1 MLSRRMAIGALVAS
15 GAGLTGI
22 GRPMAAPAV
31 DVPALQESWRA
42 AFGSGNG
49 TALDAIYSD
58 RLVYVH
64 SDARIQN
71 KEQLLAP
78 FKSGALKFSTFAG
91 CDTPRM
97 HVYEGAAIVS
107 ACYELKTGSGPA
119 SRHLFMTTW
128 VNEGGRWRIAAQQT
142 TRLPDKP

>member
-1 MLSRRMAIGALVAS
+1 MAMAVVAAV
-15 GAGLTGI
+15 AGLTWSGA
-22 GRPMAAPAV
+22 PMAAPAV
-31 DVPALQESWRA
+31 DVQALQESWRA

-49 TALDAIYSD
+49 VALDAIYSD
-58 RLVYVH
+58 TLVYVH

-91 CDTPRM
+91 CDTPRV
-97 HVYEGAAIVS
+97 HIYESAAIVS
-107 ACYELKTGSGPA
+107 ACYELKGGSGAA

>member
-1 MLSRRMAIGALVAS
+1 MLSRRAVMAMVVCAVGMAWS
-15 GAGLTGI
+15 
-22 GRPMAAPAV
+22 GRPLAAPAV
-31 DVPALQESWRA
+31 DVLALQESWRA

-49 TALDAIYSD
+49 AALEGIYSD
-58 RLVYVH
+58 HLVYVH

-78 FKSGALKFSTFAG
+78 FKSGALKFSTFTG
-91 CDTPRM
+91 CDSPRV
-97 HVYEGAAIVS
+97 HAYEGAAIVS
-107 ACYELKTGSGPA
+107 ACYELKVGSGSP

-142 TRLPDKP
+142 TGLPIKP